1 MKFIEPYVVMD
12 VFVSGVAAVEI
23 LRGGLV
29 RFTHYVEQTEPGGEV
44 VGIINSRVV
53 MPLEGE
59 VEARSLCIST
69 VTGYQPSKRP
79 PKGH

>member
-1 MKFIEPYVVMD
+1 MKFIEPYVVID
-12 VFVSGVAAVEI
+12 VFVSGVAGVEI

-29 RFTHYVEQTEPGGEV
+29 RFTHYVEQTEPNGEV

-53 MPLEGE
+53 MPMEGE
-59 VEARSLCIST
+59 AEARSLCMVT
-69 VTGYQPSKRP
+69 VAGYQPKAQ